1 MKKIYLLLTF
11 LFLNIFSQNAFS
23 QKKDVLYEKLDL
35 FGDIL
40 ETINKEYFKQINE
53 GEVIDG
59 AINGMLQ
66 SLDPY
71 SSYMSPKTFKSM
83 NTETKGEFGGLGI
96 EVTMEAGLVKVISP
110 IDDTPADRAGI
121 RSGDYIIKLDKKQV
135 KGLTLDEAVNTMR
148 GKSGTPITLTIRRID
163 VDEPIIVKIVRETIN
178 KEYFKQINE
187 GEVID
192 GAINGMLQSLD
203 PYSSYMSP
211 KTFKSMNTETKGE
224 FGGLGIEVTMEA
236 GLVKVISPIDDTP
249 ADRAGIKSGDYII
262 KLDNKQ
268 VKGLTLDE
276 AVNTM
281 RGKSGTPITLTIR
294 RIDVDEPIIVKIV
307 RETIKTKSVVSE
319 IKENIGYL
327 RLRSFN
333 EKSGDELIDKIR
345 EIGRS
350 KPSLTGYILDLR
362 NNPGGLLS
370 QAIKI
375 SDAFLDSGEIV
386 STKGRDPKDI
396 KVYNSKK
403 GDEINGKPLIVLI
416 NKGSASASEIVA
428 GALKDHKRA
437 IVIGEKSFGKGSVQ
451 SIMPLSNGGGLR
463 LTTAKYYL
471 PSGETIEE
479 IGVQPDIKVEPQK
492 DNFKINDPI
501 NDNQLIYALKLLKA
515 S

>member
-1 MKKIYLLLTF
+1 MKKIYLLLTL
-11 LFLNIFSQNAFS
+11 LFLNLLSQNAFS

-71 SSYMSPKTFKSM
+71 SSYMSPKTFK
-83 NTETKGEFGGLGI
+83 N
-96 EVTMEAGLVKVISP
+96 
-110 IDDTPADRAGI
+110 
-121 RSGDYIIKLDKKQV
+121 
-135 KGLTLDEAVNTMR
+135 
-148 GKSGTPITLTIRRID
+148 
-163 VDEPIIVKIVRETIN
+163 
-178 KEYFKQINE
+178 
-187 GEVID
+187 
-192 GAINGMLQSLD
+192 
-203 PYSSYMSP
+203 
-211 KTFKSMNTETKGE
+211 MNTETKGE

-294 RIDVDEPIIVKIV
+294 RIDVDDPIIVKIV

-319 IKENIGYL
+319 VKENIGYL

-345 EIGRS
+345 EISRN
-350 KPSLTGYILDLR
+350 KPNVTGYILDLR

-437 IVIGEKSFGKGSVQ
+437 TVIGEKSFGKGSVQ

-479 IGVQPDIKVEPQK
+479 IGVQPDIKVEQQK
-492 DNFKINDPI
+492 DNFKINDPT